1 MNSTLIILSIIVL
14 HRLPLKSTIMS
25 EVANKVV
32 LLKEDYDLLTGL
44 FSTTKHFELKDL
56 DNYRSLITELNK
68 AVILNRKD
76 FPTDVVRLNS
86 IVTVKDEDTKSV
98 MMFKIVLPIDAN
110 IKNRK
115 VSVLAPLGT
124 ALIGFKKGDHFTWSV
139 PGGEKHFSIIDV
151 NNHFFK
157 TN

>member
-1 MNSTLIILSIIVL
+1 
-14 HRLPLKSTIMS
+14 MS

-44 FSTTKHFELKDL
+44 FSTTKHFEVKDL

-110 IKNRK
+110 IKNKK

-124 ALIGFKKGDHFTWSV
+124 ALIGFKKGDHLTWSV
-139 PGGEKHFSIIDV
+139 PGGEKHFSIMDV
-151 NNHFFK
+151 NNHFFV

>member
-1 MNSTLIILSIIVL
+1 
-14 HRLPLKSTIMS
+14 MS
-25 EVANKVV
+25 EAANKVV
-32 LLKEDYDLLTGL
+32 LLKEDYDLLTSL
-44 FSTTKHFELKDL
+44 FATTKHFEVNELE
-56 DNYRSLITELNK
+56 NYKSLIIELNK

-76 FPTDVVRLNS
+76 FPIDVVRLNS

-98 MMFKIVLPIDAN
+98 MMFQIVLPIDGN

-124 ALIGFKKGDHFTWSV
+124 ALIGFKKGDRLSW
-139 PGGEKHFSIIDV
+139 PIAGGEKHFSIIDV
-151 NNHFFK
+151 SNHFFK

>member
-1 MNSTLIILSIIVL
+1 
-14 HRLPLKSTIMS
+14 
-25 EVANKVV
+25 
-32 LLKEDYDLLTGL
+32 
-44 FSTTKHFELKDL
+44 
-56 DNYRSLITELNK
+56 LITELNK

-110 IKNRK
+110 IKDKK

-124 ALIGFKKGDHFTWSV
+124 ALIGFKKGDQLTWSV
-139 PGGEKHFSIIDV
+139 PGGEKHFSIMDV
-151 NNHFFK
+151 NNLLFK
-157 TN
+157 NN